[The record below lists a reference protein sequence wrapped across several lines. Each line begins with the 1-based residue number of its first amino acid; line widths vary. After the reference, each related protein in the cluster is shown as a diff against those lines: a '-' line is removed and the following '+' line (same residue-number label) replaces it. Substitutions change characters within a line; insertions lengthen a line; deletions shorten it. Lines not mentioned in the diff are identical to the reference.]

1 MFVNHNGEQSSFKS
15 KRNSH
20 SMASNHRKSEILH
33 KYTHTHTHTHTH
45 IYIYIYIYISVHVSG
60 QFSLVTQSCSTL
72 CDPKDCSTPVFP
84 VLYHIPELA
93 QTHVH
98 QVCEAIQQPP
108 PLVPPYPSAFNLPLI
123 QGLFQ

>member
-1 MFVNHNGEQSSFKS
+1 MVNNPLLKVRGIVTQWQAITEKVKS
-15 KRNSH
+15 YIN
-20 SMASNHRKSEILH
+20 I
-33 KYTHTHTHTHTH
+33 YTHTHTHTH
-45 IYIYIYIYISVHVSG
+45 IYISVHVSG

-72 CDPKDCSTPVFP
+72 CDPKDCSMPVFP
-84 VLYHIPELA
+84 ALYHIPELA

-98 QVCEAIQQPP
+98 QVCEAIQPPP